1 MNFARLA
8 KWYGRL
14 PLPQVEKLSLVYVGV
29 QGEEPVRDWRI
40 REMPQGSSERQLI
53 EEILDSAQEDC
64 NEREFASRYSL
75 KAMGEGD
82 AVLDFKVMK
91 NKPDGSTDPEYG
103 DPSSS
108 GIVAQCLRHNE
119 AFARM
124 IIGSMRGVLD
134 AQTQIISMQSEQI
147 KSLRQAI
154 QAREDSPD
162 DDPESIAKAEA
173 LIKLSDAA
181 STHLIPLVAR
191 WMESTGGMPGMPGMN
206 PEQ

>member
-14 PLPQVEKLSLVYVGV
+14 PLPQVEKLSLFYVGV
-29 QGEEPVRDWRI
+29 QGEEPVRNWRP
-40 REMPQGSSERQLI
+40 REMPQGASERQLL
-53 EEILDSAQEDC
+53 EEILEVAQEDC
-64 NEREFASRYSL
+64 NEREFASRYLLRALGEADAELQSL
-75 KAMGEGD
+75 
-82 AVLDFKVMK
+82 VMK

-103 DPSSS
+103 DPSGS

-147 KSLRQAI
+147 KALRQAA
-154 QAREDSPD
+154 QAREEATG

-173 LIKLSDAA
+173 LIKLSDAV
-181 STHLIPLVAR
+181 SEHVIPIAAR
-191 WMESTGGMPGMPGMN
+191 WMDATGPGIPGVE
-206 PEQ
+206 PPTG